1 MFYLIPFAQGDIVF
15 ARISSTLQDPELRR
29 LASVLPARALHSKAP
44 RTIDQ
49 YSRSFQKFRV
59 WASCFPEITALPTRP
74 LDVALYLEHL
84 IESDTSSS
92 VFRSASCGISWANK
106 LYGFP
111 DPCQDPLVKNILE
124 AGARISAKPVVKKEP
139 ITPEMITSI
148 CSKYASPSA
157 NLSSLRIAALFITAY
172 CAFLRFDELAKLRCC
187 DVNFH
192 NLDYVK
198 ISIVSSKTDVYRD
211 GSSVLLART
220 GTVTCPYTILSR
232 YFHLAALNCNSS
244 DFVFRSLVYHKST
257 LSYSLGSRPISYTRA
272 RELLLNSLVE
282 LGFPKSSYGLHSLR
296 SGGASAAANAGV
308 SDRLFK
314 RHGRWKSDRAKDG
327 YVKDNINS
335 LLSVSRSLGL

>member
-157 NLSSLRIAALFITAY
+157 NLSSLRIADLFITAY

-198 ISIVSSKTDVYRD
+198 ISINSKTDVYRD

-244 DFVFRSLVYHKST
+244 VLSFAVLFIISPRLVI
-257 LSYSLGSRPISYTRA
+257 L
-272 RELLLNSLVE
+272 
-282 LGFPKSSYGLHSLR
+282 
-296 SGGASAAANAGV
+296 
-308 SDRLFK
+308 
-314 RHGRWKSDRAKDG
+314 
-327 YVKDNINS
+327 
-335 LLSVSRSLGL
+335 

>member
-1 MFYLIPFAQGDIVF
+1 MILFLHRLLPPYRILNSEDLPVRFRLVHCSLRLHAPSINILGPFRNSVWT
-15 ARISSTLQDPELRR
+15 SS
-29 LASVLPARALHSKAP
+29 
-44 RTIDQ
+44 
-49 YSRSFQKFRV
+49 
-59 WASCFPEITALPTRP
+59 FPEITPSPTRP

-92 VFRSASCGISWANK
+92 VLHSASCGISWANK

-111 DPCQDPLVKNILE
+111 DPCQDPLVRNILE
-124 AGARISAKPVVKKEP
+124 AGALISAKPVVKNNP
-139 ITPEMITSI
+139 ITPDMIFLI

-157 NLSSLRIAALFITAY
+157 NLSSLRLAALFITAY
-172 CAFLRFDELAKLRCC
+172 CAFLRFDELAKLHCC

-198 ISIVSSKTDVYRD
+198 ISIVSSKTEVYRD

-220 GTVTCPYTILSR
+220 GTVTCPYLILSR
-232 YFHLAALNCNSS
+232 YFHLAALNHNSS
-244 DFVFRSLVYHKST
+244 DFVFRNLVYHKST

-282 LGFPKSSYGLHSLR
+282 LGFPKSSYGSHSLR
-296 SGGASAAANAGV
+296 SGGTSAAANAGI

-327 YVKDNINS
+327 YIKDNINS

>member
-1 MFYLIPFAQGDIVF
+1 MFYFSFPAQGHIVF
-15 ARISSTLQDPELRR
+15 AQTSSTLQNPELRR
-29 LASVLPARALHSKAP
+29 LATSLSARALQSKAP

-59 WASCFPEITALPTRP
+59 WASCFPKITALPTRP

-84 IESDTSSS
+84 IQSDASFS
-92 VFRSASCGISWANK
+92 VLHSASCGISWANK

-139 ITPEMITSI
+139 ITPEMISSI

-187 DVNFH
+187 VVNFH
-192 NLDYVK
+192 NSDYVK
-198 ISIVSSKTDVYRD
+198 ITIVSSKTDVYRD

-232 YFHLAALNCNSS
+232 YFHLAALNCYSS
-244 DFVFRSLVYHKST
+244 DFVFRNLAYHKSSR
-257 LSYSLGSRPISYTRA
+257 SYSLGSRPISYSKA
-272 RELLLNSLVE
+272 REYGWRN
-282 LGFPKSSYGLHSLR
+282 GAKFTKFIFIHIQCSY
-296 SGGASAAANAGV
+296 
-308 SDRLFK
+308 
-314 RHGRWKSDRAKDG
+314 
-327 YVKDNINS
+327 
-335 LLSVSRSLGL
+335 